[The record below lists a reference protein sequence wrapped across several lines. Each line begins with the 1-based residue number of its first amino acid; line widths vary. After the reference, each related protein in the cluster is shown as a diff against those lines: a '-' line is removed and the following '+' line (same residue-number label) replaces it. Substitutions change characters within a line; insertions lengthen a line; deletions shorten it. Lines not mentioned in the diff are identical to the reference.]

1 MKKNLLSLFFAVM
14 TVLGLSQTAQAL
26 NSYAYGLKSE
36 LGTNGKTLTVNYSLN
51 ANAEMVTFTITNG
64 DTSDSFTLE
73 GITAG
78 DHSFTY
84 DVSTLFAPEDQ
95 LLWEISVQSPVVE
108 TPTESEKS
116 YRFYHPAG
124 VAVDNNIES
133 PFYGRVYVTE
143 AMNTTSETYVSCKT
157 GQGVYVFDPCLNPV
171 LNATG
176 EQGFTGGMA
185 ITQQFPGTTTNSYDP
200 RRIRISK
207 DGRVFVSRQTVGV
220 SPIFEIDPANLDGDF
235 KPVFNFAS
243 VAENWDLLD
252 AEGNFIGA
260 PNAGFDVK
268 GSGNDLK
275 ILTLSANASGVAYS
289 YSGFRCDEYNLGTAT
304 TWEAAPSKNIEALSG
319 KYSINYMGINVVY
332 DNEGGI
338 WYCQYRGTPK
348 DTEPALVHVNAEG
361 VEDYKNITMVSRQAG
376 IAFSPDFSKVA
387 IANAAKQVGIYE
399 VTKADGV
406 VDLKLLYE
414 FATNIGNN
422 LNDIAW
428 DLANNLYLVGN
439 SSEYLKVFALPRD
452 SKTVTTPAA
461 EKYIVSVPEVTKM
474 YVLGHTAANNY
485 TWAANVGQ
493 QLTLGEDGLYHGE
506 VTFAQS
512 ADAAETEY
520 SYFGLATVLGA
531 DENDWE
537 GLAVN
542 RYGAEYGDQP
552 ITNKEATKFI
562 KSDYS
567 FKVQNGTY
575 DVTVDLNNMTVTV
588 VNHKEVV
595 VTYPEE
601 LYMIGTFNGWT
612 FDNYATLK
620 PVEGKEGV
628 YEGTATF
635 TAEENWF
642 GISGAI
648 AADWD
653 TFNNKRFGP
662 ASDGDEVTLD
672 APALLISS
680 TAAYK
685 IKGSDKPYS
694 FTVDIPAQT
703 LLVSLSSGVEGAEVP
718 VATVVA
724 GNGRISVMGEVEN
737 VAIYTLGGV
746 LVSTQKEAQVASGA
760 YIVVADGVATKVLV
774 K

>member
-36 LGTNGKTLTVNYSLN
+36 LGADGKTLTVNYSLN
-51 ANAEMVTFTITNG
+51 ADAEMVVFTITNG
-64 DTSDSFTLE
+64 DTSDSSTLK

-84 DVSTLFAPEDQ
+84 DVSDLFDPEDQ
-95 LLWEISVQSPVVE
+95 LLWEISVKSPVVE
-108 TPTESEKS
+108 APTESEKS
-116 YRFYHPAG
+116 HRFYHPAG

-143 AMNTTSETYVSCKT
+143 AMLVSEEPYVSCKT

-171 LNATG
+171 LNAKG

-185 ITQQFPGTTTNSYDP
+185 ITQKFPGTTTNSYDP

-220 SPIFEIDPANLDGDF
+220 SPIFEIDPANLDADF

-243 VAENWDLLD
+243 VAENWELLD

-260 PNAGFDVK
+260 PNASFDVK

-304 TWEAAPSKNIEALSG
+304 TWDAVPSKNIEALSK
-319 KYSINYMGINVVY
+319 KYSINHMGINVAY

-361 VEDYKNITMVSRQAG
+361 VEDYKNITIVACQGG

-399 VTKADGV
+399 VTKTDGV
-406 VDLKLLYE
+406 VDLKLLYQ
-414 FATNIGNN
+414 FATNIGSN

-428 DLANNLYLVGN
+428 DLANNLYIVGN

-461 EKYIVSVPEVTKM
+461 EKYIVSVPEATKV

-506 VTFAQS
+506 VTFAQK

-520 SYFGLATVLGA
+520 SYFGLATALGA

-537 GLAVN
+537 GLALN
-542 RYGAEYGDQP
+542 RYGAEYGDQL

-575 DVTVDLNNMTVTV
+575 DVTVDLDNMTVTV
-588 VNHKEVV
+588 VNQKEVV

-601 LYMIGTFNGWT
+601 LYMVGTFNDWT
-612 FDNYATLK
+612 FENYATLK

-635 TAEENWF
+635 TAAESWF
-642 GISGAI
+642 AISGAI
-648 AADWD
+648 AADWG
-653 TFNNKRFGP
+653 TFNSKRFGP
-662 ASDGDEVTLD
+662 ATDGDEVTLD
-672 APALLISS
+672 VPALLIP
-680 TAAYK
+680 TNAAYK

-703 LLVSLSSGVEGAEVP
+703 LLVSLSSGVEGADVP

-724 GNGRISVMGEVEN
+724 GNGRISIMGEVEN

>member
-36 LGTNGKTLTVNYSLN
+36 LGADGKTLTVNYSLN
-51 ANAEMVTFTITNG
+51 ANAEMVIFTITNG
-64 DTSDSFTLE
+64 DTSDSSTLE

-108 TPTESEKS
+108 APTEFEKNH
-116 YRFYHPAG
+116 RFYHPAG

-143 AMNTTSETYVSCKT
+143 AMLVSEEPYVSCKT

-171 LNATG
+171 LNAKG

-185 ITQQFPGTTTNSYDP
+185 ITQKFPGTTTNSYDP

-220 SPIFEIDPANLDGDF
+220 SPIFEIDPANLDADF

-243 VAENWDLLD
+243 VAENWELLD

-260 PNAGFDVK
+260 PNASFDVK

-319 KYSINYMGINVVY
+319 KYSINYMGMNVAY

-361 VEDYKNITMVSRQAG
+361 VEDYKNITIVARQGG

-399 VTKADGV
+399 VTKTDGV
-406 VDLKLLYE
+406 VDLKLLYQ
-414 FATNIGNN
+414 FATNIGSN

-428 DLANNLYLVGN
+428 DLANNLYIVGN

-461 EKYIVSVPEVTKM
+461 EKYIVSVPEATKV
-474 YVLGHTAANNY
+474 YVLGNTAANNY

-506 VTFAQS
+506 VTFAMS
-512 ADAAETEY
+512 ADAAETDY
-520 SYFGLATVLGA
+520 SYFGLATALGA

-542 RYGAEYGDQP
+542 RYGAEYGDQL
-552 ITNKEATKFI
+552 IKNKEATKFI

-575 DVTVDLNNMTVTV
+575 DVTVDLDNMTVTI
-588 VNHKEVV
+588 VNQVV

-601 LYMIGTFNGWT
+601 LYMVGTFNDWA
-612 FDNYATLK
+612 FENYATLK

-635 TAEENWF
+635 TAAESWF
-642 GISGAI
+642 AISGAI
-648 AADWD
+648 AADWG
-653 TFNNKRFGP
+653 TFNSKRFGP
-662 ASDGDEVTLD
+662 ATDGDEVTLD
-672 APALLISS
+672 VPALLIP
-680 TAAYK
+680 TANAAYK

-724 GNGRISVMGEVEN
+724 GNGRISVMGKVEN

>member
-1 MKKNLLSLFFAVM
+1 MKKNLLSLFFTVM

-36 LGTNGKTLTVNYSLN
+36 LGADGKTLTVNYSLN
-51 ANAEMVTFTITNG
+51 ADAEMVIFTITNG
-64 DTSDSFTLE
+64 ETSDSSTLD
-73 GITAG
+73 GKSAG

-84 DVSTLFAPEDQ
+84 DVSTLFSAGDQ
-95 LLWEISVQSPVVE
+95 LLWEISTKSAVVE
-108 TPTESEKS
+108 TPTEYEKNH
-116 YRFYHPAG
+116 RFYHPAG
-124 VAVDNNIES
+124 VAVDNNYES
-133 PFYGRVYVTE
+133 PFYGRVYVSE

-171 LNATG
+171 LNAKG

-185 ITQQFPGTTTNSYDP
+185 ITQNFPGSEKNSYDP

-243 VAENWDLLD
+243 VAENWELLD

-260 PNAGFDVK
+260 PNASFDVK

-289 YSGFRCDEYNLGTAT
+289 YSGFRCDEYNLGSAT

-319 KYSINYMGINVVY
+319 KYSINYMGINVAY

-361 VEDYKNITMVSRQAG
+361 VEDYKNTTMVARQGG
-376 IAFSPDFSKVA
+376 IAFSPDFSKLA
-387 IANAAKQVGIYE
+387 IANASKQVGIYE
-399 VTKADGV
+399 VTKTDGV
-406 VDLKLLYE
+406 IGLNLLYQ
-414 FATNIGNN
+414 FATNIGSN

-428 DLANNLYLVGN
+428 DLANNLYIVGN
-439 SSEYLKVFALPRD
+439 SSEFLKVFALPRD

-461 EKYIVSVPEVTKM
+461 EKYIVSVPEPAKV
-474 YVLGHTAANNY
+474 YILGHTAANNY

-493 QLTLGEDGLYHGE
+493 ELAIGEDGLYYGE
-506 VTFAQS
+506 VTFAMS
-512 ADAAETEY
+512 ADAAETDY
-520 SYFGLATVLGA
+520 SYFGIATALGA
-531 DENDWE
+531 TAEDWE

-542 RYGAEYGDQP
+542 RYGAESFDQL
-552 ITNKEATKFI
+552 IRNKEETKFI
-562 KSDYS
+562 KSEYS

-575 DVTVDLNNMTVTV
+575 DVTLDLDNMTITLT
-588 VNHKEVV
+588 NQKEVV
-595 VTYPEE
+595 VTYPDE
-601 LYMIGTFNGWT
+601 LYMVGTFTNWG
-612 FDNYATLK
+612 FENYATLK

-635 TAEENWF
+635 SAAESWF
-642 GISGAI
+642 AISGAI
-648 AADWD
+648 ANDWD
-653 TFNNKRFGP
+653 TFNSKRFGP
-662 ASDGDEVTLD
+662 ANDGDEVTLD
-672 APALLISS
+672 VPALLISS
-680 TAAYK
+680 TAAWK